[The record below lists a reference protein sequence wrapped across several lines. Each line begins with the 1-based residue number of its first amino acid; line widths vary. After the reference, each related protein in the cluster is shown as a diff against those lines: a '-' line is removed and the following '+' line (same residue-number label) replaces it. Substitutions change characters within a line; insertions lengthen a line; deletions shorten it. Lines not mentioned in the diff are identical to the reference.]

1 MTNIERVNLM
11 KQLTLRA
18 NEIIAEKK
26 LHFDWFFETT
36 NLYEYN
42 TYIARSPDYQKLTI
56 DEYKVLLIIVKQQY
70 ERIKDEIH

>member
-1 MTNIERVNLM
+1 MNNLERVHLM

-18 NEIIAEKK
+18 NKIIAEKK

-42 TYIARSPDYQKLTI
+42 TYIARNPDYQKLTTE
-56 DEYKVLLIIVKQQY
+56 EYEILLIIVKQQY
-70 ERIKDEIH
+70 ERIELL